1 MDSFAWIFLMILILA
16 AAMILLGII
25 IWKFKTGKL
34 RRSEPD
40 YKTFFSIGLVWTV
53 FGAMFTVLDNSM
65 TFFLPMG
72 VVFLALGLAN
82 RKKWGKSPPPFAG
95 MRKKILLATFI
106 GVVALVISM
115 ILVVLII
122 G

>member
-1 MDSFAWIFLMILILA
+1 MDSFVWPVVMIVILA
-16 AAMILLGII
+16 VAVALVGIMV
-25 IWKFKTGKL
+25 WKFKTGRL

-40 YKTFFSIGLVWTV
+40 YKTFFSIGLVWTM
-53 FGAMFTVLDNSM
+53 FGAVFMLFDSSM

-82 RKKWGKSPPPFAG
+82 RDKWGKKPPLCTST
-95 MRKKILLATFI
+95 RKKIMLATLT
-106 GVVALVISM
+106 GVIALVIGM
-115 ILVVLII
+115 VLVAMLI